1 MEILLEY
8 KGSRQQLQIADPEDV
23 YETIEESLKTGWSGF
38 LTLCSESGRVNRFI
52 IMLVY
57 ICKRNYTS

>member
-23 YETIEESLKTGWSGF
+23 YETIEESLKKTGWSGF
-38 LTLCSESGRVNRFI
+38 LTLCSESGRVNR
-52 IMLVY
+52 L
-57 ICKRNYTS
+57 